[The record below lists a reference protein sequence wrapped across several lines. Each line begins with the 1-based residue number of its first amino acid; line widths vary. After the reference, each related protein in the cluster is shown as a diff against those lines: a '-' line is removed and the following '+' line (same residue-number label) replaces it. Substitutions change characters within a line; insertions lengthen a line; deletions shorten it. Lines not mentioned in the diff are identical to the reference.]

1 MRLRWPDRIPVVD
14 VRILCRLPVP
24 GGGTTFGDLPLLTG
38 SGRPMMP
45 VVRRIAMGSGR
56 PTTIEYPREGD
67 ILQNDCRVN
76 IKFPEADSYPR
87 MVFTVLTLELVLVGI
102 ASLFLISIVANKFSE
117 RLGVPALLIFLVVGM
132 LAGSEGPGGIPF
144 DDPTIAQL
152 IGIIALAYIL
162 FSGGLDTRWDQI
174 QPVIWQGI
182 ALSTIGVVLTAVLL
196 GAFAVLVLGFSP
208 LTGLL
213 LGAVVSSTD
222 AAAVFSVLRTARA
235 RLKGNLRPFLE
246 FESGSNDPMAVLL
259 TTGIIGLILTPGSSI
274 FSLVPMFVQQMAVGG
289 LMGYGLG
296 RFTVWFINRIKLET
310 EGLYPVLT
318 LAMVLLVYGLT
329 ATVGGNGFIA
339 VYLAGLIIGNSV
351 IVHKKSLIRF
361 YDGIAWLMQ
370 IIMFLALGLLVFPSQ
385 LASAFVPG
393 LLAALFLI
401 LIARPVAVLLTL
413 LPWKMPMNEKALVSW
428 VGLRGAVP
436 IILATYPLV
445 AGVPNAE
452 MIFNIVF
459 FIVLVSALVHG
470 TSIPSVARWLGLA
483 APLEET
489 GKLSREFDVDPDTP
503 SELLELIIPP
513 EASAVGK
520 QVVDLGLPKGT
531 LIILMQKGDERF
543 VPVGSTV
550 IGARD
555 TLLLLTTDEMA
566 DTVRVCLLNCEEPRN
581 VTGSPHLPENCSCT
595 GIIGKDR
602 DRAGPEQPVAFTGS
616 VILSGDCT
624 ATVSGMA
631 WDFGDGTIGEGETVS
646 HAYAAA
652 GTYTVT
658 LAVTL
663 SDGTAC
669 RATTDITVIAPPEPR
684 SCSASIAAGGNSFHG
699 DADVS
704 GDCSVTSW
712 SWDFGD
718 GTTASGQDVTHDYA
732 AEGTYTV
739 TLVVTLDDGTTCRA
753 TAEHGVLL

>member
-1 MRLRWPDRIPVVD
+1 M
-14 VRILCRLPVP
+14 
-24 GGGTTFGDLPLLTG
+24 
-38 SGRPMMP
+38 
-45 VVRRIAMGSGR
+45 
-56 PTTIEYPREGD
+56 
-67 ILQNDCRVN
+67 
-76 IKFPEADSYPR
+76 
-87 MVFTVLTLELVLVGI
+87 VLTLELVFIGI
-102 ASLFLISIVANKFSE
+102 AVLFLISIIANKFSE
-117 RLGVPALLIFLVVGM
+117 RLGVPALLIFLIVGM

-144 DDPTIAQL
+144 DDPTLAQL

-162 FSGGLDTRWDQI
+162 FSGGLDTRWEEI
-174 QPVIWQGI
+174 QPVLWQGI

-222 AAAVFSVLRTARA
+222 AAAVFSILRTARA

-274 FSLVPMFVQQMAVGG
+274 FDLVPTFVQQMAVGG

-296 RFTVWFINRIKLET
+296 RFTVWLINRIKLET

-329 ATVGGNGFIA
+329 SVVGGNGFIA

-370 IIMFLALGLLVFPSQ
+370 IVMFLALGLLVFPSQ

-445 AGVPNAE
+445 AGVPDADA
-452 MIFNIVF
+452 IFNIVF
-459 FIVLVSALVHG
+459 FIVIFSALVHG

-503 SELLELIIPP
+503 SELLELVIPSDS
-513 EASAVGK
+513 SAVGK

-555 TLLLLTTDEMA
+555 TLLLLTTDEMMES
-566 DTVRVCLLNCEEPRN
+566 VRACLLNCEERHDAAD
-581 VTGSPHLPENCSCT
+581 SPPLPENFSCMA
-595 GIIGKDR
+595 IIEVDP
-602 DRAGPEQPVAFTGS
+602 DRAEPNQPVLFKGS
-616 VILSGDCT
+616 ATVSADCT
-624 ATVSGMA
+624 ATVSEMA
-631 WDFGDGTIGEGETVS
+631 WDFGDGATGEGETAS

-658 LAVTL
+658 LVVTL
-663 SDGTAC
+663 SDSTTC
-669 RATTDITVIAPPEPR
+669 RATTDIMV
-684 SCSASIAAGGNSFHG
+684 CSA
-699 DADVS
+699 DAP
-704 GDCSVTSW
+704 
-712 SWDFGD
+712 
-718 GTTASGQDVTHDYA
+718 A
-732 AEGTYTV
+732 
-739 TLVVTLDDGTTCRA
+739 
-753 TAEHGVLL
+753 

>member
-1 MRLRWPDRIPVVD
+1 M
-14 VRILCRLPVP
+14 
-24 GGGTTFGDLPLLTG
+24 
-38 SGRPMMP
+38 
-45 VVRRIAMGSGR
+45 
-56 PTTIEYPREGD
+56 
-67 ILQNDCRVN
+67 
-76 IKFPEADSYPR
+76 
-87 MVFTVLTLELVLVGI
+87 VLTLELVFIGI
-102 ASLFLISIVANKFSE
+102 AALFLISIIANKFSE

-162 FSGGLDTRWDQI
+162 FSGGLDTRWEEI
-174 QPVIWQGI
+174 QPILWPGI

-222 AAAVFSVLRTARA
+222 AAAVFSILRTARA

-274 FSLVPMFVQQMAVGG
+274 FSLVPTFAQQMAVGG

-329 ATVGGNGFIA
+329 TIIGGNGFIA

-351 IVHKKSLIRF
+351 VVHKKSLIRF

-370 IIMFLALGLLVFPSQ
+370 IVMFLALGLLVFPSQ

-401 LIARPVAVLLTL
+401 LIARPIAVLLTL

-445 AGVPNAE
+445 AGVPNADV
-452 MIFNIVF
+452 IFNIVF

-489 GKLSREFDVDPDTP
+489 GKLSREFDVDPDIP
-503 SELLELIIPP
+503 SELLEVVIPP
-513 EASAVGK
+513 DASAVGK

-550 IGARD
+550 IGAKD
-555 TLLLLTTDEMA
+555 TLLLLTTDEM
-566 DTVRVCLLNCEEPRN
+566 TESVRVCLLNCEEPCD
-581 VTGSPHLPENCSCT
+581 VAGPPALPENFSCT
-595 GIIGKDR
+595 AIVERDP
-602 DRAGPEQPVAFTGS
+602 DRAEPDQPVVFGGS
-616 VILSGDCT
+616 AAVSGDCT
-624 ATVSGMA
+624 ATVSEMA
-631 WDFGDGTIGEGETVS
+631 WDFGDGTTGKGETVS

-663 SDGTAC
+663 SDGIVC
-669 RATTDITVIAPPEPR
+669 RATTDVTVVDPREPGSYPAGITTSGNVFP
-684 SCSASIAAGGNSFHG
+684 GGV
-699 DADVS
+699 D
-704 GDCSVTSW
+704 
-712 SWDFGD
+712 
-718 GTTASGQDVTHDYA
+718 
-732 AEGTYTV
+732 
-739 TLVVTLDDGTTCRA
+739 TLDD
-753 TAEHGVLL
+753 

>member
-1 MRLRWPDRIPVVD
+1 M
-14 VRILCRLPVP
+14 
-24 GGGTTFGDLPLLTG
+24 
-38 SGRPMMP
+38 
-45 VVRRIAMGSGR
+45 
-56 PTTIEYPREGD
+56 
-67 ILQNDCRVN
+67 
-76 IKFPEADSYPR
+76 
-87 MVFTVLTLELVLVGI
+87 VLTLELVFIGI
-102 ASLFLISIVANKFSE
+102 AVLFLISIIANKFSE
-117 RLGVPALLIFLVVGM
+117 RLGVPALLIFLIVGM

-144 DDPTIAQL
+144 DDPTLAQL

-162 FSGGLDTRWDQI
+162 FSGGLDTRWEEI
-174 QPVIWQGI
+174 QPVLWQGI

-222 AAAVFSVLRTARA
+222 AAAVFSILRTARA

-274 FSLVPMFVQQMAVGG
+274 FSLVPTFAQQMAVGG
-289 LMGYGLG
+289 LMGYALG
-296 RFTVWFINRIKLET
+296 KFTVWFINRIKLET

-329 ATVGGNGFIA
+329 TVIGGNGFIA

-351 IVHKKSLIRF
+351 IIHKKSLIRF

-370 IIMFLALGLLVFPSQ
+370 IVMFLALGLLVFPSQ

-401 LIARPVAVLLTL
+401 FIARPVSVLLTL

-445 AGVPNAE
+445 AGVPDADA
-452 MIFNIVF
+452 IFNIVF
-459 FIVLVSALVHG
+459 FIVIFSALVHG

-483 APLEET
+483 GPLEET

-503 SELLELIIPP
+503 SELLELVIPP
-513 EASAVGK
+513 DASAVGK

-555 TLLLLTTDEMA
+555 TLLLLTTDEM
-566 DTVRVCLLNCEEPRN
+566 TESVRACLLNCEELCN
-581 VTGSPHLPENCSCT
+581 VAGSPPLPETFSCT
-595 GIIGKDR
+595 AIVEKD
-602 DRAGPEQPVAFTGS
+602 PEQVEPDQPVVFGGS
-616 VILSGDCT
+616 ATVSGDCT
-624 ATVSGMA
+624 ATVSEMA
-631 WDFGDGTIGEGETVS
+631 WDFGDGTTGKGETVS
-646 HAYAAA
+646 HAYATA

-663 SDGTAC
+663 SDGIVC
-669 RATTDITVIAPPEPR
+669 RATTEVMVVDTREPGSSPADITTSGNLVP
-684 SCSASIAAGGNSFHG
+684 GGV
-699 DADVS
+699 DA
-704 GDCSVTSW
+704 
-712 SWDFGD
+712 
-718 GTTASGQDVTHDYA
+718 
-732 AEGTYTV
+732 
-739 TLVVTLDDGTTCRA
+739 LDD
-753 TAEHGVLL
+753 

>member
-1 MRLRWPDRIPVVD
+1 M
-14 VRILCRLPVP
+14 
-24 GGGTTFGDLPLLTG
+24 
-38 SGRPMMP
+38 
-45 VVRRIAMGSGR
+45 
-56 PTTIEYPREGD
+56 
-67 ILQNDCRVN
+67 
-76 IKFPEADSYPR
+76 
-87 MVFTVLTLELVLVGI
+87 VLTLELVFIGI
-102 ASLFLISIVANKFSE
+102 AVLFLISIIANKFSE
-117 RLGVPALLIFLVVGM
+117 RLGVPALLIFLIVGM

-144 DDPTIAQL
+144 DDPTLAQL

-162 FSGGLDTRWDQI
+162 FSGGLDTRWEEI
-174 QPVIWQGI
+174 QPVLWQGI

-222 AAAVFSVLRTARA
+222 AAAVFSILRTARA

-274 FSLVPMFVQQMAVGG
+274 FSLVPTFAQQMAVGG
-289 LMGYGLG
+289 LMGYALG
-296 RFTVWFINRIKLET
+296 KFTVWFINRIKLET

-329 ATVGGNGFIA
+329 TVIGGNGFIA

-351 IVHKKSLIRF
+351 IIHKKSLIRF

-370 IIMFLALGLLVFPSQ
+370 IVMFLALGLLVFPSQ

-401 LIARPVAVLLTL
+401 FIARPVSVLLTL

-445 AGVPNAE
+445 AGVSDADA
-452 MIFNIVF
+452 IFNIVF
-459 FIVLVSALVHG
+459 FIVIFSALVHG

-483 APLEET
+483 GPLEET

-503 SELLELIIPP
+503 SELLELVIPP
-513 EASAVGK
+513 DASAVGK

-555 TLLLLTTDEMA
+555 TLLLLTTDEM
-566 DTVRVCLLNCEEPRN
+566 TESVRACLLNCEEPCN
-581 VTGSPHLPENCSCT
+581 VAGSPPLPETFSCT
-595 GIIGKDR
+595 AIVEKD
-602 DRAGPEQPVAFTGS
+602 PEQVEPDQPVVFGGS
-616 VILSGDCT
+616 ATVSGDCT
-624 ATVSGMA
+624 ATVSEMA
-631 WDFGDGTIGEGETVS
+631 WDFGDGTTGKGETVS
-646 HAYAAA
+646 HVYATA

-663 SDGTAC
+663 SDGIVC
-669 RATTDITVIAPPEPR
+669 RATTDVTVVDPREPG
-684 SCSASIAAGGNSFHG
+684 SSPAGI
-699 DADVS
+699 
-704 GDCSVTSW
+704 
-712 SWDFGD
+712 
-718 GTTASGQDVTHDYA
+718 TASGN
-732 AEGTYTV
+732 
-739 TLVVTLDDGTTCRA
+739 LVPGGVDTLDD
-753 TAEHGVLL
+753 